1 MWFASRDGTWYEF
14 SFVVKCLSMLE
25 VFPPLCCDQ
34 SSACVASEPHV
45 LFFFFFERFS
55 WCHLGYFPNQ
65 NMERLHDVVMQMHQ
79 TSVEQI
85 TRIVRQADEQ
95 FQGTELLDCNLYL
108 QVTAIFLF
116 ILEIIPTF
124 FELGG
129 KKTENHHRSIL
140 SLILTTKQVF
150 WFCWWFCFSLTEIY
164 MPEMFS
170 VVERKP
176 LKREWS
182 LKKKK
187 SYHKKLR
194 RKYFSI
200 ILSHLLCL

>member
-1 MWFASRDGTWYEF
+1 MGHDMNLVLWSNVWACWRY
-14 SFVVKCLSMLE
+14 
-25 VFPPLCCDQ
+25 FPPLLWSKLCLCCKW
-34 SSACVASEPHV
+34 ASRP
-45 LFFFFFERFS
+45 FFFFFERFS

-182 LKKKK
+182 LKKKNLTTK
-187 SYHKKLR
+187 SLEENI
-194 RKYFSI
+194 SV
-200 ILSHLLCL
+200 

>member
-25 VFPPLCCDQ
+25 VFPPFVVIKALL
-34 SSACVASEPHV
+34 V
-45 LFFFFFERFS
+45 LQVSLTSFFFFFERFS

-182 LKKKK
+182 LKKKNLTTK
-187 SYHKKLR
+187 SLEENI
-194 RKYFSI
+194 SV
-200 ILSHLLCL
+200 